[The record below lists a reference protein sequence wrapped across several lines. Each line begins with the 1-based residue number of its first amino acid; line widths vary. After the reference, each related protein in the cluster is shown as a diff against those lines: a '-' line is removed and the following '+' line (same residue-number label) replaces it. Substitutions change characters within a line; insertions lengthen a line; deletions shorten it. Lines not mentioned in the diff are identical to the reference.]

1 MICFILIKI
10 VFKSHLFVAQ
20 TRAALLM
27 PRPHDYLLLEHLV
40 AGEASGAY
48 YHTHVLV
55 DAG

>member
-48 YHTHVLV
+48 SHTHVLV